1 MSDDGEAPIILAE
14 DVESGA
20 ADPEEEHC
28 HFHAGVEY
36 VALQSPSGPTLTR
49 LGIVSEVVTALKR
62 RAVARVERLTETT
75 RLASVLAC
83 FSLSSLPAPLVGQ
96 SRVLEAQH

>member
-36 VALQSPSGPTLTR
+36 VSLSSPSVPALTQ
-49 LGIVSEVVTALKR
+49 LGIASEAAMALKR
-62 RAVARVERLTETT
+62 GAPALVDVLTETT
-75 RLASVLAC
+75 RLASVSAC
-83 FSLSSLPAPLVGQ
+83 FSLS
-96 SRVLEAQH
+96 